1 MRREVAS
8 LGLALAALPMGAV
21 ASPCAVSLAAPACA
35 APSPAAWSASSS
47 PAPFPAPPVV
57 VPVRPQ
63 GTSAS
68 ARAAEDPQGDAASRE
83 SWVRAAALGRIPE
96 AEVLAAFDAEDWVVR
111 SAAADALGR
120 AEQRPSDTLLA
131 ALSRAASDA
140 HEGVREPAIRAALG
154 WGLTLAERG
163 GGDDEISPA
172 VRLVWAHNGG
182 LEAVARRALDDDPQ
196 VATAARWRL
205 FAWGPEAVGQ
215 QIAVLRAGAPVEPLL
230 EPLALGGVHPDLP
243 EALEGTLDLA
253 VLHGLRARA
262 GTRYPVLELAWR
274 FEVGA
279 DGEDVRNEREE
290 VARLAGEPL
299 GRALLA
305 RLAGDRERRLHPTV
319 RRFLLE
325 CAAAALPASIALEA
339 VPTLEPAEAELLM
352 EATLDRWTRPH
363 PADLLPFLAE
373 GASVELGDRASRAL
387 ANSLGHE
394 HHEAAVAALLP
405 LVDGPDRG
413 RQMESFN
420 WLAGAPLAPAE
431 AEALVEA
438 WRRIPLQERVH
449 RLRFLPRDSAPLG
462 FREDLLELAARE
474 ATCTASVVELLGTW
488 TDDEQVADV
497 LASSLGRVLDDLP
510 LLAGRGA
517 SLEAEARAAE
527 RLDALAGVSLQVAR
541 PLAQRAL
548 ELVVGSERPT
558 RHQLLKRAVAVL
570 ARDEAG
576 RAALLSLLAPGT
588 PRRARYEAAL
598 ALAGTAPEASDALVT
613 LHEEV
618 DRVLQ
623 LRGVRALAREASP
636 SVDAFLEGLQAG
648 DGPFEVRTAALEAL
662 AGHGQVGALARALEQ
677 EDPELRLVAVEG
689 LADLEGGAAV
699 LRRAVEV
706 RLRQT
711 PFLRM
716 DEFEGSEL
724 LDLLRGVARSGAL
737 EPELLRLVLARP
749 AAAARSDLAVR
760 FVDGTLP
767 SPASRWRA
775 ELEALEVLARRGQLQ
790 AALDAIGPWWRLDAR
805 LLRAL
810 AWIAREDADLAGPLL
825 TAARI
830 GLQGEA
836 DPDPTLL
843 TSWWEDGQGAADPAV
858 HRARRAAALQR
869 LGRLQ
874 RARLPR

>member
-1 MRREVAS
+1 MRRGTTFSALV
-8 LGLALAALPMGAV
+8 LATLVPGARSAGVEATPPGVLPAV
-21 ASPCAVSLAAPACA
+21 
-35 APSPAAWSASSS
+35 PSPARLLGWAI
-47 PAPFPAPPVV
+47 
-57 VPVRPQ
+57 
-63 GTSAS
+63 
-68 ARAAEDPQGDAASRE
+68 EDPAGDATARE
-83 SWVRAAALGRIPE
+83 SWTRAAALGRVPDDD
-96 AEVLAAFDAEDWVVR
+96 VLAAFAAADWVVR

-120 AEQRPSDTLLA
+120 AERRPSEPLLA
-131 ALSRAASDA
+131 ALATAVSDA
-140 HEGVREPAIRAALG
+140 HEGVREPAVRAALV
-154 WGLTLAERG
+154 WGLAPAEGG

-172 VRLVWAHNGG
+172 VRLVWARYGG
-182 LEAVARRALDDDPQ
+182 LDVLARRALDDDPQ

-205 FAWGPEAVGQ
+205 FAWGPEAFEQ
-215 QIAVLRAGAPVEPLL
+215 QVAVLRAGAPVEPLL

-299 GRALLA
+299 GRALLV

-339 VPTLEPAEAELLM
+339 VPTLDPAEAELLM

-413 RQMESFN
+413 RQMEGFN
-420 WLAGAPLAPAE
+420 WLAGAPLSEVE

-449 RLRFLPRDSAPLG
+449 RLRFVPRDAAPLG

-474 ATCTASVVELLGTW
+474 GTCTASVVELLGTW
-488 TDDEQVADV
+488 TGDEQVADV
-497 LASSLGRVLDDLP
+497 LASSLARVLDDLP
-510 LLAGRGA
+510 ILAGRGA

-527 RLDALAGVSLQVAR
+527 RLDALGGVSPQAAR
-541 PLAQRAL
+541 PLAERAL
-548 ELVVGSERPT
+548 ELVVGSDRPT

-570 ARDEAG
+570 AKDDSG
-576 RAALLSLLAPGT
+576 RAALMPLLAPGT

-598 ALAGTAPEASDALVT
+598 ALAGTAPEATDVLVAL
-613 LHEEV
+613 HGEV

-623 LRGVRALAREASP
+623 LRGVRALARAASP

-648 DGPFEVRTAALEAL
+648 DGPFEVTTAALEAL
-662 AGHGQVGALARALEQ
+662 AAHGQVGALGRALEH

-689 LADLEGGAAV
+689 LAGLQGGAAV
-699 LRRAVEV
+699 LRRALET
-706 RLRQT
+706 RLERT
-711 PFLRM
+711 PFIRM
-716 DEFEGSEL
+716 DEFEGSEI
-724 LDLLRGVARSGAL
+724 LDLLRGIARSAAL
-737 EPELLRLVLARP
+737 EPGLLGLVLARP

-760 FVDGTLP
+760 FQDGTLP

-775 ELEALEVLARRGQLQ
+775 ELEALEVLAARDQLG
-790 AALDAIGPWWRLDAR
+790 ATLETIGPWWRLDAR
-805 LLRAL
+805 LLHAL
-810 AWIAREDADLAGPLL
+810 AWIARDDGALAGPLL

-843 TSWWEDGQGAADPAV
+843 TSWWEDGPGAADPAV
-858 HRARRAAALQR
+858 HRARRTAALQR